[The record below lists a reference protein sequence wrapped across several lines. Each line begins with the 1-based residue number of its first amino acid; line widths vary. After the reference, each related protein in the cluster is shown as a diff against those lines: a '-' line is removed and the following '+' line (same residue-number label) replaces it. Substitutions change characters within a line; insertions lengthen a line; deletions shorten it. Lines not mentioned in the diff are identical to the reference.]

1 MPNRILKL
9 LEFYKILVN
18 PHTSNFKGD
27 IIYESPKCTIYWVL
41 VNTKNHFLTCII
53 NAPKMST
60 KGFGGIPD
68 FKLFGK
74 GLFEKFKLD
83 IANFK

>member
-1 MPNRILKL
+1 
-9 LEFYKILVN
+9 
-18 PHTSNFKGD
+18 
-27 IIYESPKCTIYWVL
+27 
-41 VNTKNHFLTCII
+41 
-53 NAPKMST
+53 MST

>member
-1 MPNRILKL
+1 MYYILGFGK
-9 LEFYKILVN
+9 YI
-18 PHTSNFKGD
+18 
-27 IIYESPKCTIYWVL
+27 ESFPDLHNKR
-41 VNTKNHFLTCII
+41 
-53 NAPKMST
+53 PKMST